1 MIALRIGYVS
11 PQDETK
17 WSYGIGLRRS
27 DIMGALGFGVD
38 YAYTPFGL
46 FGSVHRL
53 SVAFQF

>member
-1 MIALRIGYVS
+1 
-11 PQDETK
+11 
-17 WSYGIGLRRS
+17 
-27 DIMGALGFGVD
+27 MGALGFGVD